1 LAGGMDAS
9 GWTTVEHIFRDL
21 LIFVAAMT
29 AILVLL
35 VVIVSLLPETN
46 PLKRVFS
53 ALSYRVGATAALGA
67 LALPMEPIPG
77 VGEIYD
83 IGAPIL
89 LLWYWYTFFRDLRG
103 GARGGVSPTEVSP
116 RRSHWLRK

>member
-1 LAGGMDAS
+1 MDS
-9 GWTTVEHIFRDL
+9 STWTTVEHIFRDL
-21 LIFVAAMT
+21 LIFVAVMT
-29 AILVLL
+29 ALL
-35 VVIVSLLPETN
+35 IALIVIVSYMPDDN

-77 VGEIYD
+77 IGEVYD

-89 LLWYWYTFFRDLRG
+89 LLWYWYTFFRDIRAKSALFTPKPPAGLDKR
-103 GARGGVSPTEVSP
+103 
-116 RRSHWLRK
+116 